1 MADFIPYAQLT
12 PEQKALVDSTNHR
25 DRSFAAINGYG
36 FDKLINDQ
44 DDWLV
49 LMELAKQGYG
59 LDRLFDHPVS
69 EVRLMVARRGYA
81 LDKLINDEKVGVR
94 HAVAEQGYGLD
105 KLIND
110 PSRTVRGE
118 VALKGFG
125 LDTLVNDPDAYVR
138 TCVAR
143 HGYGLDKLV
152 EDPDSWVRQT
162 VAEMGFG
169 LDKLVNDPEP
179 DVRRSVAKQG
189 HGLEKLITDPDADVR
204 CAVAEQGYGLDRLI
218 EDSSWFVREE
228 VALRGFGLDRLINDE
243 SWTVRAAV
251 AYSGYGLDKLATD
264 PHGEVREAVDEAL
277 WDNDLTLEEW
287 IAQNPDKCVLPENQ
301 SNTKL
306 TSPNASLDPEAEAR
320 NKILSTINAYEVSVG
335 MPQGER
341 IIQVDDA
348 GSFQLREGM
357 GNDAFVYS
365 RYAEKCERY
374 LEFGFEVDDSIA
386 DVLEPYEQIKVCDT
400 PTVFISAGFEQK
412 PMLYTQKHLEDA
424 LHPKEDDNPHYH
436 GLTIETIKRLPELLE
451 KPVLMADSPARS
463 DSVVVVLNAV
473 DSDRL
478 PIICAIKPDGRGFYK
493 VDNIETNMIL
503 AVYGKDEFKRYFK
516 DRITDERIFY
526 FDKERGHEL
535 ERLAGIQFPEYYFS
549 RDLDTIIRA
558 PRCFT
563 DQQAPKT
570 TKSSERATSLDE
582 LAARARK
589 KANEHNKEL
598 NNSKQV
604 AGKKRV
610 I

>member
-1 MADFIPYAQLT
+1 MADFIPFAELT
-12 PEQKALVDSTNHR
+12 PEQKARVDSEDFGIRFDAVNEGLGWDKLVDDPDPR
-25 DRSFAAINGYG
+25 
-36 FDKLINDQ
+36 
-44 DDWLV
+44 
-49 LMELAKQGYG
+49 
-59 LDRLFDHPVS
+59 
-69 EVRLMVARRGYA
+69 VRF
-81 LDKLINDEKVGVR
+81 
-94 HAVAEQGYGLD
+94 AVAKHDFGLD
-105 KLIND
+105 KLID
-110 PSRTVRGE
+110 
-118 VALKGFG
+118 
-125 LDTLVNDPDAYVR
+125 DPDEDVR
-138 TCVAR
+138 LVVACKINEPDR
-143 HGYGLDKLV
+143 FAV
-152 EDPDSWVRQT
+152 DPDKFVSVFSP
-162 VAEMGFG
+162 FG
-169 LDKLVNDPEP
+169 RKGP
-179 DVRRSVAKQG
+179 
-189 HGLEKLITDPDADVR
+189 
-204 CAVAEQGYGLDRLI
+204 
-218 EDSSWFVREE
+218 
-228 VALRGFGLDRLINDE
+228 
-243 SWTVRAAV
+243 
-251 AYSGYGLDKLATD
+251 
-264 PHGEVREAVDEAL
+264 
-277 WDNDLTLEEW
+277 TLEEW
-287 IAQNPDKCVLPENQ
+287 IAQNPDRCALPENQ
-301 SNTKL
+301 SNTKI

-320 NKILSTINAYEVSVG
+320 NRILSTINAYEVSVG
-335 MPQGER
+335 MSQGER
-341 IIQVDDA
+341 IVQVDDT
-348 GSFQLREGM
+348 GSFQLREGL

-503 AVYGKDEFKRYFK
+503 AVYGKNEFKRYFK

-549 RDLDTIIRA
+549 RDLGSIIRA

-598 NNSKQV
+598 SSSKQV
-604 AGKKRV
+604 AEKKRV

>member
-12 PEQKALVDSTNHR
+12 PEQKAMVDNEDYLTRAEAALNGLGLDKLVDDLFPYVRKSVAYYKFGLDKLFFDSEWDVRECAERSLSGLTVEEWIAQNPDKCALPENHLVGNSEREFIPYAELTPEQKALVDSVDNDIR
-25 DRSFAAINGYG
+25 FVAVDEGLG
-36 FDKLINDQ
+36 WDKLV
-44 DDWLV
+44 DDPSWEV
-49 LMELAKQGYG
+49 RQCVAFKDYG
-59 LDRLFDHPVS
+59 LDRLVDDPDPR
-69 EVRLMVARRGYA
+69 VRF
-81 LDKLINDEKVGVR
+81 
-94 HAVAEQGYGLD
+94 AVAKRDFGLD
-105 KLIND
+105 KLID
-110 PSRTVRGE
+110 
-118 VALKGFG
+118 
-125 LDTLVNDPDAYVR
+125 DPDEDVR
-138 TCVAR
+138 LVVACKINEPDR
-143 HGYGLDKLV
+143 FAD
-152 EDPDSWVRQT
+152 DPDKFVSVFSP
-162 VAEMGFG
+162 FG
-169 LDKLVNDPEP
+169 RKGP
-179 DVRRSVAKQG
+179 
-189 HGLEKLITDPDADVR
+189 
-204 CAVAEQGYGLDRLI
+204 
-218 EDSSWFVREE
+218 
-228 VALRGFGLDRLINDE
+228 
-243 SWTVRAAV
+243 
-251 AYSGYGLDKLATD
+251 
-264 PHGEVREAVDEAL
+264 
-277 WDNDLTLEEW
+277 TLEEW
-287 IAQNPDKCVLPENQ
+287 IAQNPDSCALPENQ

-306 TSPNASLDPEAEAR
+306 ASPHASLDPEAEAR
-320 NKILSTINAYEVSVG
+320 NRILSTINAYEVSVG

-341 IIQVDDA
+341 IIQVDDT
-348 GSFQLREGM
+348 GSFQLKEGM

-598 NNSKQV
+598 NSSKQV